1 MITKLNHE
9 HISTLTIEITDIFST
24 HKGRTDQVTVKPI
37 QYIQYTIKL
46 TLEIMPINKIQVRIK
61 KITNLVSFY
70 HNVNVVDFAFTL
82 FNTLSIDF
90 INWILKK

>member
-1 MITKLNHE
+1 
-9 HISTLTIEITDIFST
+9 
-24 HKGRTDQVTVKPI
+24 
-37 QYIQYTIKL
+37 
-46 TLEIMPINKIQVRIK
+46 MPINKIQVRIK